1 MRAKSGAEV
10 KAVEATSGPLSL
22 DGGPTPILL
31 SPPHLSGEEMSFV
44 SSALASN
51 WVAPAGPDLE
61 LFEREVA
68 ERLGVA
74 DACGLSSG
82 TAALHLAL
90 LVVGVGSGDEVLC
103 PTFTFAASANAIRY
117 CGGTPVFVDSSPD
130 TWNVDPA
137 LLAEELVAAARRGK
151 LPRAVIV
158 VDLYGQCADYDPILE
173 SCREFG
179 VPVIVDAAQSIGAT
193 YKGSA
198 AGSFGDV
205 SVLSFNGNKMITCG
219 GGGMLLSN
227 NRDYIERSRF
237 LATQAREPMP
247 YNHHKEIGYNYRL
260 SNILA
265 AVGRAQL
272 RVLDE
277 RVAARRR
284 NLAFYEKHLG
294 SLDGIS
300 LAPEAPYGVRSAWLS
315 CILVD
320 KERFGATPEMI
331 RKRLATRNIEARPIW
346 KPMHLQ
352 PVFRGCRSVGGSVS
366 AQIFAK
372 GLCLPS
378 GSNLS
383 ESDLERVVFEIVAC
397 GS

>member
-1 MRAKSGAEV
+1 
-10 KAVEATSGPLSL
+10 
-22 DGGPTPILL
+22 
-31 SPPHLSGEEMSFV
+31 MSFV

-68 ERLGVA
+68 ERVGVA

-117 CGGTPVFVDSSPD
+117 CGGTPVFVDSSPH